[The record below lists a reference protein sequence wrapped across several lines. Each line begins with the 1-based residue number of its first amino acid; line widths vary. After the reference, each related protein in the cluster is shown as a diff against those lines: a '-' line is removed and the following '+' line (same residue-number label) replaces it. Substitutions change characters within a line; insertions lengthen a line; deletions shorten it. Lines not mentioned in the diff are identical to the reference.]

1 MFREKEIC
9 NAIRTAYLYLFPD
22 KKERK
27 RALSRLNMELVA
39 QSVRYRGES
48 VLAYQTA
55 GNHECSLNYYGP
67 ELFPQ
72 RGFCIYQKTIQ
83 SHSTQVDASC
93 IRELW
98 LFRLCATRGRVIK
111 LFGIDRTCYSI
122 SSSLSSPKRLAT
134 AVRQHGEKRQPS
146 RKGQAETAR
155 QRRKAG
161 SNVRLGSLACVV
173 W

>member
-1 MFREKEIC
+1 
-9 NAIRTAYLYLFPD
+9 
-22 KKERK
+22 
-27 RALSRLNMELVA
+27 
-39 QSVRYRGES
+39 
-48 VLAYQTA
+48 
-55 GNHECSLNYYGP
+55 
-67 ELFPQ
+67 
-72 RGFCIYQKTIQ
+72 
-83 SHSTQVDASC
+83 
-93 IRELW
+93 
-98 LFRLCATRGRVIK
+98 ATRGRVIK